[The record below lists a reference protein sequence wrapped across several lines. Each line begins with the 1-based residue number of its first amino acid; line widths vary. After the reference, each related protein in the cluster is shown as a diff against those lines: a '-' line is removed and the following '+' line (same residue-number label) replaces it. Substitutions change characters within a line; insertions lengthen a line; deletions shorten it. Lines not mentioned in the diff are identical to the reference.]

1 MSLESFR
8 LKNIIILILILL
20 NVCLLFPL
28 SSRFLAAQS
37 ARQQMTTQL
46 VALFAADGIALD
58 TAAISDKTPPTS
70 QTPERN
76 PEQERALATAILGK
90 SLISSDHNGS
100 IHTYDSDTGAARFHA
115 NGTFA
120 ISAGRLIP
128 EDPESFSRAFCK
140 DFGYDSITVAL
151 EGGSGTVTGVQQFN
165 NYPVIRCTISL
176 SFDAGKLI
184 TVEGTH
190 LPSAPANSTDTP
202 GESPLSAVAALNA
215 FLAARRQSG
224 AVVSAVTG
232 MYLCYELQ
240 GTTAVP
246 TFLSPCWCITTDT
259 STFYVNCITGAVSQ
273 K

>member
-1 MSLESFR
+1 MESFR
-8 LKNIIILILILL
+8 LKNIIILILVLL

-28 SSRFLAAQS
+28 SNRYLAARS
-37 ARQQMTTQL
+37 AQQQVTTQL

-58 TAAISDKTPPTS
+58 DAAISDKTPPAS
-70 QTPERN
+70 QTLERD
-76 PEQERALATAILGK
+76 PEQERALAAAILGK

-120 ISAGRLIP
+120 ISAGGLTP
-128 EDPESFSRAFCK
+128 EDPEAFSRELCK
-140 DFGYDSITVAL
+140 RFGYDTITIAL
-151 EGGSGTVTGVQQFN
+151 EGGSGTVTGVQHFN
-165 NYPVIRCTISL
+165 NYPVIRCTVSL

-190 LPSAPANSTDTP
+190 LPSTPAAPADTA
-202 GESPLSAVAALNA
+202 EEAPLSAVAALNI

-224 AVVSAVTG
+224 AVVSTVTG

-240 GTTAVP
+240 STTAVP
-246 TFLSPCWCITTDT
+246 MSLSPCWCITTDT